1 MSGSCYRPWERCF
14 GGGTSGDGLLWHT
27 DLKPHASGDYSI
39 AVVQANSSL
48 EDQGQVLTSPS
59 LTYVGVYDGHG
70 GPEASRFI
78 TNHLFA
84 FLHSN
89 YLSPISSVF
98 FFSLF
103 YVSSCISLVA
113 CCREFTGSSSSTFYF
128 ILFSLL
134 MIFMNLGDYSD
145 FILRKNEF

>member
-14 GGGTSGDGLLWHT
+14 GAGTGGDGLLWHT

-98 FFSLF
+98 FPPFFIYLAVF
-103 YVSSCISLVA
+103 LSLVA

-128 ILFSLL
+128 ILFY
-134 MIFMNLGDYSD
+134 FPY
-145 FILRKNEF
+145 